1 MVAGDF
7 DKYFSIKCYLGGGA
21 FGKVFTAE
29 QRGHSKQVSSTF
41 FTTRALAAKNT

>member
-7 DKYFSIKCYLGGGA
+7 DKYFSVKRYLGGGA

-29 QRGHSKQVSSTF
+29 QRGHSKQVSLKR
-41 FTTRALAAKNT
+41 FTTRAFAMKNT